1 MTPPR
6 VLAAPAAPVLWRAAR
21 RAWRV
26 ALALVVVRLG
36 VEVMGQ
42 LVMAAVLAPV
52 VLVWGLGRWA
62 AMERRLD
69 QRCRATPGT
78 GPRVNGRVDQA
89 GEHVAFAR
97 ALAAVSARYLAA
109 CEDQTDNH
117 NARYG
122 EGWR

>member
-6 VLAAPAAPVLWRAAR
+6 VLVAPAAPVLWRAAR

-69 QRCRATPGT
+69 QRCRATPAT
-78 GPRVNGRVDQA
+78 VPQVYGRVDPA

-109 CEDQTDNH
+109 CEDQADNY
-117 NARYG
+117 NTRSG

>member
-6 VLAAPAAPVLWRAAR
+6 VLVAPAAPVLWRVAR

-26 ALALVVVRLG
+26 SLALMALRFG
-36 VEVMGQ
+36 VEVVGQ
-42 LVMAAVLAPV
+42 LVVAAVLAPV
-52 VLVWGLGRWA
+52 VLVRGLGRWA

-69 QRCRATPGT
+69 HRCRATPVT
-78 GPRVNGRVDQA
+78 GPRAYGQVDPA

-109 CEDQTDNH
+109 CEDQTDTH